1 MAKQKRHSAEQHR
14 DRPTLPDTPP
24 LGSTPPRRRVSWF
37 MRSRAKSM
45 SGVEPATKP
54 GTFTAIP
61 SFADSWRSKRRKPS
75 A

>member
-1 MAKQKRHSAEQHR
+1 MAKQKRHSAEQYR
-14 DRPTLPDTPP
+14 DRPISPDALLELTRP
-24 LGSTPPRRRVSWF
+24 GRRVSWF

-45 SGVEPATKP
+45 SGVEPAKKP

>member
-1 MAKQKRHSAEQHR
+1 MAKQKMHSAEQ
-14 DRPTLPDTPP
+14 DRGERISPETP
-24 LGSTPPRRRVSWF
+24 LESRPPRRRVSWF
-37 MRSRAKSM
+37 MRSRAESM